1 MRLIEPWLRAALVA
15 ATLAATGC
23 AHGVAVPGTPVAQAP
38 ASQPPPAAVE
48 VVSGTSTSSGSAADS
63 ARVRADDR
71 APAATPAPIAT
82 SAQVPTSAPAAL
94 VEGSA
99 AWDSAGAVS
108 DRPGAAAVHD
118 TLVAGS
124 GVPWP
129 PPIGHDEPARSI
141 VGAAP
146 ESLAALRS
154 GLGRIDYLW
163 VVRTALVQPASVDS
177 MVERARRIGVRG
189 LLVQVVGR
197 GDAWYR
203 SDLLPRAEALSSA
216 PSDYDP
222 LARVLE
228 RAHAAGLE
236 VHAWMNCMLV
246 WSAPR
251 PPRDSRH
258 VVNAHPEWIAML
270 ADGRRMSRLSPRTLD
285 RMGVEGTYLAPA
297 HPRVRQW
304 VASIAA
310 EIASRYP
317 VDGVHL
323 DYIRCPDVETGFDP
337 NTRARFALAHGVDPQ
352 RITFA
357 PSSVRWKLT
366 QQFREFQRQQVT
378 AVVREVRDSLLSRRP
393 EVPLSAAV
401 VADTGRA
408 SGLTAQ
414 SWREWMRDG
423 LLDRVY
429 PMCYSPDVQRVM
441 SQLLLFRRE
450 LGADARVVPGIAV
463 YNTSP
468 ATAAV
473 KIKGARALGYP
484 LLALYSYD
492 SLFAEDGR
500 WSLLERGLESTSERG
515 P

>member
-1 MRLIEPWLRAALVA
+1 MRLIEPRLRAAFVA
-15 ATLAATGC
+15 ATLAAATGC
-23 AHGVAVPGTPVAQAP
+23 AHGVAVPGARAP
-38 ASQPPPAAVE
+38 ASPAPPAATE
-48 VVSGTSTSSGSAADS
+48 IVSGTATSSGTATPSGSAADT

-71 APAATPAPIAT
+71 APATADASDSTGRPVSPGTGA
-82 SAQVPTSAPAAL
+82 SAS
-94 VEGSA
+94 
-99 AWDSAGAVS
+99 GA
-108 DRPGAAAVHD
+108 RD
-118 TLVAGS
+118 TLASRS
-124 GVPWP
+124 GAPWA
-129 PPIGHDEPARSI
+129 PIGHDEPARSM

-146 ESLAALRS
+146 ESLVALRA

-177 MVERARRIGVRG
+177 MVERARRMRVRG

-203 SDLLPRAEALSSA
+203 SDLLPRPEALASA
-216 PSDYDP
+216 PPDYDP

-236 VHAWMNCMLV
+236 VHAWMNCLLV

-251 PPRDSRH
+251 PPRDPRH

-270 ADGRRMSRLSPRTLD
+270 SDGRRMSRLSPRTLD
-285 RMGVEGTYLAPA
+285 RLGVEGTYLAPA

-304 VASIAA
+304 VAAIAA
-310 EIASRYP
+310 EIVSRYP

-337 NTRARFALAHGVDPQ
+337 NTRARFALAHGVDPL

-357 PSSVRWKLT
+357 PSSVRWSLT
-366 QQFREFQRQQVT
+366 RQFREFQRQQVT
-378 AVVREVRDSLLSRRP
+378 AVVREVRDSLLSRRTD
-393 EVPLSAAV
+393 VVLSAAV

-408 SGLTAQ
+408 EGLTAQ
-414 SWREWMRDG
+414 SWRDWMRDG

-473 KIKGARALGYP
+473 KIKGARALGFP